1 MLAKLSQRP
10 EWPGNVEGGSDM
22 HRRVLAIIM
31 GFAMLWPGLAL
42 AAIIGPTNDWMPLRT
57 GARQL
62 GISSRMVQRILD
74 AGVAMSC
81 PGTVHSNGGTL
92 NGWFLGDDASSF
104 YTNAHGIIDIGAD
117 RRSNFIEPLDKCQVH
132 SYRDLVASGI
142 KAAAYDL
149 DLPKNRNQLALATFQ
164 PQGDSPGQDRA
175 RLRLLRSIA
184 GAKALPLPDF
194 NRIKLAVGQQV
205 IMVSV
210 QPPAMRSPEIQ
221 ACRIQ
226 SINLS
231 RAGPGQL
238 FTDCDNSFGNSA
250 GLYFVRDPADPTNL
264 LPIALHEGCH
274 EKLGDHRGWN
284 LEDNTALAIMLRS
297 SFFSFPRRAS

>member
-1 MLAKLSQRP
+1 
-10 EWPGNVEGGSDM
+10 
-22 HRRVLAIIM
+22 
-31 GFAMLWPGLAL
+31 MLWPGMAA

-62 GISSRMVQRILD
+62 GISTKMVDRILD

-81 PGTVHSNGGTL
+81 PGTVHSNGGAL

-117 RRSNFIEPLDKCQVH
+117 RRSNFIEPLDKCRVH
-132 SYRDLVASGI
+132 SYRDLVASGL

-149 DLPKNRNQLALATFQ
+149 DLPKNRNQLALASFR
-164 PQGDSPGQDRA
+164 PQSDRPGQDRA

-194 NRIKLAVGQQV
+194 SRIKLAVGQQV

-221 ACRIQ
+221 ACHIQ

-231 RAGPGQL
+231 RTGPGQL
-238 FTDCDNSFGNSA
+238 FTDCDNTFGNSA
-250 GLYFVRDPADPTNL
+250 GLYLVRDPADPTML

-274 EKLGDHRGWN
+274 EKLGNHQGWN
-284 LEDNTALAIMLRS
+284 LKDNTALAIMLGS
-297 SFFSFPRRAS
+297 GFFSFPRRAS